1 MLLFSQDTCFIFFHE
16 RRSLFHILTARTEK
30 LPFYCLI
37 TDIIMEDNSL
47 LRAKLD
53 KKGVPEK
60 EYYEIQT
67 EKGYSKYQIL
77 HTVSTDSQ

>member
-1 MLLFSQDTCFIFFHE
+1 MKENL
-16 RRSLFHILTARTEK
+16 SLR
-30 LPFYCLI
+30 CLI

-67 EKGYSKYQIL
+67 EKGYSEYENLYSPKYG
-77 HTVSTDSQ
+77 STNLNNTDYINTIDLVTLLG

>member
-1 MLLFSQDTCFIFFHE
+1 MIARKKNL
-16 RRSLFHILTARTEK
+16 SLH
-30 LPFYCLI
+30 CLI

-67 EKGYSKYQIL
+67 EKGYSKYYNL
-77 HTVSTDSQ
+77 YSMSTNSDKSWE

>member
-1 MLLFSQDTCFIFFHE
+1 
-16 RRSLFHILTARTEK
+16 
-30 LPFYCLI
+30 
-37 TDIIMEDNSL
+37 MEDNSL

-67 EKGYSKYQIL
+67 EKGYSKYYNLYSMSTNSKQEQLGKRFNNFSCRVLFNLL
-77 HTVSTDSQ
+77 HKSRIRNQSHRMYWAMVIH

>member
-1 MLLFSQDTCFIFFHE
+1 MFYILALNQICSTILIA
-16 RRSLFHILTARTEK
+16 RKKNLSLH
-30 LPFYCLI
+30 CLI

-67 EKGYSKYQIL
+67 EKGYSKYYNL
-77 HTVSTDSQ
+77 YSMSTNSDKKSWE

>member
-1 MLLFSQDTCFIFFHE
+1 
-16 RRSLFHILTARTEK
+16 
-30 LPFYCLI
+30 
-37 TDIIMEDNSL
+37 MEDNSL

-67 EKGYSKYQIL
+67 EKGYSKYRIYTACQQIQTR
-77 HTVSTDSQ
+77 TVGNKFQQI